1 MMEKVKYYFSKAWAP
16 TAVITVIFFI
26 HYFFFGQ
33 ENTIIG
39 PFVTLTFLRLR
50 GMGNYKGCMIRN
62 FAVYAVMAVLS
73 FVAML
78 GAAANV
84 LVNAAAL
91 FWIAYFLIDEFWPNN
106 YFPAGMALVF
116 FQIAPVLSM
125 AALVRRVLAL
135 AAAFLIVFIFLL
147 ILDRQS
153 KLSKVSDVVLQ
164 GLDLSRLL
172 CDVIL
177 KDSRQAAQISRQLCS
192 VNRRLCNEIYHHN
205 RSQLGRN
212 VRVNRYCIFVAAFQE
227 IISLADCFQKTESE
241 GTAIDHQQVSEFP
254 AGFQKTES
262 EGIAEEIRK
271 LSEKYAQI
279 YEHIEKKRY
288 SGAQAEK
295 KEDKD
300 YSRINHCPQ
309 SRMPLMAEKK
319 LKIRVNHPDMRS
331 FRLRFA
337 LRQVCVLTPCLAFG
351 YFSSWP
357 NRYWLTISVF
367 FMMIPLYERTF
378 GRIAQR
384 MKGTLFGLLLCIVLF
399 AVCRTMP
406 LRILMMTVFNFFI
419 YCSGG
424 YTAMVTCITCS
435 ALALNFTES
444 NYMVMLLQ
452 RMMYTVVGAVIA
464 WAGNT
469 WVFPIRA
476 SKQIQYIKDLFHDI
490 CIQMEQTSE
499 LSKEESVVAM
509 NQLLI
514 RSYLLAGRMED
525 LNEALPEDKKCA
537 DCHAFLKGHLQTI
550 AHLML
555 AEN

>member
-1 MMEKVKYYFSKAWAP
+1 MEKVKYYFSKAWAP
-16 TAVITVIFFI
+16 TVVITMIFFI

-116 FQIAPVLSM
+116 FQIAPVLSVT
-125 AALVRRVLAL
+125 ALVRRVLAL

-147 ILDRQS
+147 ILDRRN
-153 KLSKVSDVVLQ
+153 KLSKVSDAVLQ
-164 GLDLSRLL
+164 GLDLSRQLYR
-172 CDVIL
+172 VIL
-177 KDSRQAAQISRQLCS
+177 KDRLQAAQISRQLCS

-227 IISLADCFQKTESE
+227 IISLADCFQETESE
-241 GTAIDHQQVSEFP
+241 ST
-254 AGFQKTES
+254 
-262 EGIAEEIRK
+262 AEEIRR
-271 LSEKYAQI
+271 LSEKYVRI

-300 YSRINHCPQ
+300 YDRINNYSQ
-309 SRMPLMAEKK
+309 SCMPLMAEKK

-452 RMMYTVVGAVIA
+452 RMMYTVAGAVIA

-476 SKQIQYIKDLFHDI
+476 SRQIQYIKDLFHDI